1 MRSVLAAVAVVSTL
15 ALPLAAY
22 ADTFSLNDPSGLVVI
37 TPEPGESVSLESWA
51 TNQALSDPAAI
62 VILFS
67 SPANVGDGA
76 TASLDFEL
84 TVDTAFGTET
94 ITEDGTNTFA
104 TSNPHAIPTFSST
117 STTLG
122 GPAVYNVAFS
132 SSLNT
137 STSTETIDA
146 DFTANPNFTPPTA
159 VTPEPGSVVLLG
171 TGLLGAAGA
180 ARRRLFQR

>member
-15 ALPLAAY
+15 VLPLAAH

-37 TPEPGESVSLESWA
+37 TPEVGEDVSLQSWA
-51 TNQALSDPAAI
+51 TNQALSDQTAI

-67 SPANVGDGA
+67 SPDSFGDGA
-76 TASLDFEL
+76 TAALDFEL

-94 ITEDGTNTFA
+94 ITEDGINTFA
-104 TSNPHAIPTFSST
+104 TTNPDAIPTFSST

-146 DFTANPNFTPPTA
+146 DFTANPNFAPSA

-171 TGLLGAAGA
+171 TGLLGVAGA
-180 ARRRLFQR
+180 ARRRLFQP